1 MKLGRIVLVFA
12 LVILLLLPG
21 CRTKELKEIT
31 LCEVTLHFLCTTV
44 YSDQ

>member
-31 LCEVTLHFLCTTV
+31 LCEVTHSIFMHH
-44 YSDQ
+44 SI